1 MSRRK
6 LWFIGASITGHIALG
21 IGVFASGIWHIDRL
35 DRDRSAVADITVLLL
50 PQEAP
55 SGGMAL
61 PKPEIAV
68 KERPKKV
75 VEVTVQLP
83 DKKLPEAKETTT
95 GSTEIGDG
103 KTIGPGKGLGDPNS
117 KGTCETPPCG
127 QDPVK
132 QDPPKKDPP
141 PDDKTTTIPPNDLS
155 LMRTSGNT
163 QVLPSELTKNA
174 MLRDAHMRSQG
185 VVLVCVSE
193 TGSIT
198 SVKLIGSTKYPEY
211 DARLVDAVHGWTYKP
226 YAARGRA
233 LKVCGTVTFQYSL
246 K

>member
-6 LWFIGASITGHIALG
+6 IWFIGASITGHIALG

-35 DRDRSAVADITVLLL
+35 DRDRSPVADITVMLM

-61 PKPEIAV
+61 PKPDIAV
-68 KERPKKV
+68 KEHPKKV
-75 VEVTVQLP
+75 VEVTVQP
-83 DKKLPEAKETTT
+83 VITPPEAKETTT
-95 GSTEIGDG
+95 GSTETGDG
-103 KTIGPGKGLGDPNS
+103 KTVGPGKGPGDDPNA
-117 KGTCETPPCG
+117 KGTCLTPPCG

-132 QDPPKKDPP
+132 QEPPKKDPP
-141 PDDKTTTIPPNDLS
+141 PDDKPITIPPNDLS
-155 LMRTSGNT
+155 LMRTGGNPLVYPT
-163 QVLPSELTKNA
+163 DLTKNA
-174 MLRDAHMRSQG
+174 MLRDGRMRSQG
-185 VVLVCVSE
+185 VVMVCVSE
-193 TGSIT
+193 TGSIA
-198 SVKLIGSTKYPEY
+198 SVKLIGTTKYPEY
-211 DARLVDAVHGWTYKP
+211 DARLVDAVRGWTYKP